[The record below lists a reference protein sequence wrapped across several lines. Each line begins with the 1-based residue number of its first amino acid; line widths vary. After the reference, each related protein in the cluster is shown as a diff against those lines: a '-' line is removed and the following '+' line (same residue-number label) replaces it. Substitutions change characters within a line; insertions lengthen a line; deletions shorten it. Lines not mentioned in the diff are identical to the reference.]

1 MLKTWFTYFVA
12 MIAMTLSVTAQ
23 AEQKQT
29 FGNYEVHYNAF
40 NSSFLQPKVA
50 ASYDIQRSKYRSL
63 VNITV
68 LRKDANGTLTPVQ
81 AFIKGSVRNLI
92 QQSNK
97 LTFKPI
103 IEQDAIYHIAEFKV
117 ASQDT
122 FTFTL
127 DIQPDPNK
135 PAFTLSF
142 RQTLY
147 PN

>member
-1 MLKTWFTYFVA
+1 MLKAFSIKLFACMALVF
-12 MIAMTLSVTAQ
+12 TLSVQ
-23 AEQKQT
+23 AEQTQT
-29 FGNYEVHYNAF
+29 FGKYEVHYNAF

-68 LRKDANGTLTPVQ
+68 LRKEPDGTLKPVQ
-81 AFIKGSVRNLI
+81 AFIKGNVRNLI
-92 QQSNK
+92 QQSNE
-97 LTFKPI
+97 LNFRPI
-103 IEQDAIYHIAEFKV
+103 IEQDAIYHIADFKV